1 MISINQ
7 LDAAS
12 ASASLIAERD
22 REIVNLVLSFADFS
36 FRLTSP
42 ISGETTDFWKLKK
55 ALPGYPV
62 GFCLTLEELH
72 FALFPKGIAP

>member
-1 MISINQ
+1 MIGLHQ

-12 ASASLIAERD
+12 ASISFTAERD

-36 FRLTSP
+36 FRLTCP
-42 ISGETTDFWKLKK
+42 LSGEVTDFWKLKK

-72 FALFPKGIAP
+72 FALFPKGISQ